1 MIQMTKMK
9 NQKIRHKH
17 SLTVAFF
24 MVAYMLLGIA
34 NPTFSQVYPVN
45 ATTQIAPPYS
55 VFISDYVAPGSE
67 QLKLNLFLRDL
78 TEPVYDVRIR
88 LVIEGQ
94 GVRIETSPAYNPP
107 PVTIE
112 GGVSTW
118 LDAADL
124 APLFESRNM
133 IFSGYSKS
141 EFERYGRLPEGFYQ
155 FCFTVY
161 DYQHPEIQLS
171 QQSCQNLW
179 LVRPD
184 PPMLNQP
191 ACATELKLN
200 EMQQSVIFQWTPMAI
215 SPNSSFTTDYIFRL
229 YEIRPEGRN
238 PADIVLSSN
247 PIYEIQTAETSLLYG
262 VAEPPLIPGMEYV
275 WQVQAIDLGGR
286 DRFKNNGYSKVCT
299 FKVAE
304 DEVPLPEP
312 SEFRAWGI
320 TENMGMASWTPSL
333 EPDGY
338 TVEYRLADNAQAEW
352 FVEELQLPPDAQLAD
367 SMYVVLQ
374 DLMPQT
380 QYEVRIG
387 SKRGAFVSS
396 WTETKRFTTY
406 PPRVFACGD
415 PQDLQQPL
423 NTTPLISA
431 IRGEVFTVGDFKMRL
446 TKVTG
451 GDGVFSGYGS
461 IETPFLGF
469 NIAVKF
475 DNIRVNEL
483 YQVVAGDVIALSDG
497 IDGLIE
503 DWEGE
508 DDGDGT
514 DTDEGSGGED
524 DGSEGDSDHIYHNGE
539 IDTVYVDSDSGFVV
553 VVDVDGTETP
563 YEPSVDESTG
573 ENADMEITDSQGN
586 TWVYKDG
593 EVTKGGT
600 SNDGSDTPGGIDNQ
614 FTTEERIV
622 IAVLEDF
629 KTRMDAWLAIYGKG
643 PLSDYELM
651 LLDEL
656 PGCLPEDEDLVET
669 ANTFVGEL
677 LTDKDAKIPAFTS
690 KVLEGSDVLKNLA
703 QGLTPDAAIT
713 NEWDKFSEAGD
724 EVCPYIK
731 AEAEEILNATKT
743 YFVGYEEH
751 NIVIHAEIAP
761 GGFITYL
768 TPSGTP
774 FKLPREARPSFTGT
788 LKSEDQQEFSLDIP
802 RGVLLA
808 FKDQTGTYGASFT
821 CPPNGGACKFKGY
834 KKAGTTDFKDLG
846 TPANGKHLVLLG
858 IEDADCYLRFV
869 SGDYY
874 YQSGDGGLISQI
886 NLANQFT
893 HPEKVWL
900 DREGCIPDAW
910 SYLRPITH
918 ETFTNNVYAKYNF
931 YGQGGVLQKLTTG
944 DFIYSNIDEEG
955 NHRYV
960 RWNLGRQ
967 EWVPFDPTDPNCTSC
982 ELGQIISVWG
992 ITQLFKETGHQTLDI
1007 AGMIPGA
1014 GEAFDGIN
1022 GVWYT
1027 IEGDAVNATLSFSA
1041 AAPVVGWVVTG
1052 GKWAAK
1058 VAKLGKVFKSAKE
1071 LRKIEL
1077 MEKLAVISERFNSL
1091 KFSDEAV
1098 KLFQKDLEETEGLLH
1113 VFLENPNLVRSWQ
1126 AISKHAD
1133 LRTNTKFLENISG
1146 YSDDLL
1152 KQLDE
1157 DLVNPKY
1164 SLANL
1169 FKESP
1174 DDVTEIWKK
1183 LKEDP
1188 YWASD
1193 FAKETTDARWLKWKD
1208 REFFKTVTKA
1218 GKDFEKYVTQN
1229 LGALRSKILNKYS
1242 NLDINNYE
1250 VFTQVQIKT
1259 GVGDEYFV
1267 ADIVLVQKN
1276 TDEFGQ
1282 VILDKSNVVVLESKL
1297 RSTTNLTTP
1306 QSNALTKVKS
1316 GANSFEVRSISKEGF
1331 EGSSI
1336 SNSDHLKINDFIKVW
1351 SDGQGGVIDNIE
1363 SLK

>member
-1 MIQMTKMK
+1 MK

-17 SLTVAFF
+17 SLTVALF

-112 GGVSTW
+112 GGLSTW

-124 APLFESRNM
+124 APLFESRNL

-191 ACATELKLN
+191 ACAAELKLN

-431 IRGEVFTVGDFKMRL
+431 IRGEVFAVGDFKMRL

-483 YQVVAGDVIALSDG
+483 YQVVAGEVVALSDG

-503 DWEGE
+503 NWEGE
-508 DDGDGT
+508 DDDDGT
-514 DTDEGSGGED
+514 DTEDGSGGED
-524 DGSEGDSDHIYHNGE
+524 DGSEDDFDGEDITYDGE
-539 IDTVYVDSDSGFVV
+539 IGDVTVGDDGVITVTDENGTTHTYDQPVDP
-553 VVDVDGTETP
+553 E
-563 YEPSVDESTG
+563 TG
-573 ENADMEITDSQGN
+573 EKKDVRFTDSSGDIWIVDKNGN
-586 TWVYKDG
+586 VSSG
-593 EVTKGGT
+593 E
-600 SNDGSDTPGGIDNQ
+600 NSDNTGNSDNQ
-614 FTTEERIV
+614 QPLDVQEKLIV
-622 IAVLEDF
+622 EVLEELSVEINN
-629 KTRMDAWLAIYGKG
+629 WLATNGKG
-643 PLSDYELM
+643 PLSEEEIRM
-651 LLDEL
+651 LLLSDY
-656 PGCLPEDEDLVET
+656 
-669 ANTFVGEL
+669 FS
-677 LTDKDAKIPAFTS
+677 DKAF
-690 KVLEGSDVLKNLA
+690 VLEGLVDEAIPTLMESPGKLKESINADPSDA
-703 QGLTPDAAIT
+703 
-713 NEWDKFSEAGD
+713 DKFQ
-724 EVCPYIK
+724 
-731 AEAEEILNATKT
+731 EII
-743 YFVGYEEH
+743 GQ
-751 NIVIHAEIAP
+751 
-761 GGFITYL
+761 ITDKE
-768 TPSGTP
+768 T
-774 FKLPREARPSFTGT
+774 
-788 LKSEDQQEFSLDIP
+788 
-802 RGVLLA
+802 A
-808 FKDQTGTYGASFT
+808 FKDQLSEDEWETSKKVIYDHLEESFWRDFFWEY
-821 CPPNGGACKFKGY
+821 PHW
-834 KKAGTTDFKDLG
+834 KKA
-846 TPANGKHLVLLG
+846 A
-858 IEDADCYLRFV
+858 IIMEEY
-869 SGDYY
+869 
-874 YQSGDGGLISQI
+874 
-886 NLANQFT
+886 
-893 HPEKVWL
+893 L
-900 DREGCIPDAW
+900 DRQGYENTQ
-910 SYLRPITH
+910 SYH
-918 ETFTNNVYAKYNF
+918 YQTFSEVKADLVF
-931 YGQGGVLQKLTTG
+931 SQ
-944 DFIYSNIDEEG
+944 DFSTEM
-955 NHRYV
+955 
-960 RWNLGRQ
+960 
-967 EWVPFDPTDPNCTSC
+967 EWT
-982 ELGQIISVWG
+982 
-992 ITQLFKETGHQTLDI
+992 
-1007 AGMIPGA
+1007 
-1014 GEAFDGIN
+1014 
-1022 GVWYT
+1022 
-1027 IEGDAVNATLSFSA
+1027 
-1041 AAPVVGWVVTG
+1041 
-1052 GKWAAK
+1052 
-1058 VAKLGKVFKSAKE
+1058 
-1071 LRKIEL
+1071 
-1077 MEKLAVISERFNSL
+1077 
-1091 KFSDEAV
+1091 FSDELSEKAT
-1098 KLFQKDLEETEGLLH
+1098 FELLAFTYK
-1113 VFLENPNLVRSWQ
+1113 VPYWE
-1126 AISKHAD
+1126 
-1133 LRTNTKFLENISG
+1133 
-1146 YSDDLL
+1146 
-1152 KQLDE
+1152 
-1157 DLVNPKY
+1157 
-1164 SLANL
+1164 ANQVTVES
-1169 FKESP
+1169 FKEYTINWLRLK
-1174 DDVTEIWKK
+1174 DDRIARGEGWEVGFAEI
-1183 LKEDP
+1183 
-1188 YWASD
+1188 
-1193 FAKETTDARWLKWKD
+1193 
-1208 REFFKTVTKA
+1208 
-1218 GKDFEKYVTQN
+1218 
-1229 LGALRSKILNKYS
+1229 
-1242 NLDINNYE
+1242 
-1250 VFTQVQIKT
+1250 
-1259 GVGDEYFV
+1259 V
-1267 ADIVLVQKN
+1267 ADIVTAPTGAPAIYGWVTGKHYRTKEELAGWEQALAVLDVIPAEALAKVAVTGLVVKIAGKVIDFAALSKATIGALNAAKAAGLKFAVKASNEIIVLAKNGKDYVFKIVKDVIVDIYWRYDVERVLAKLAGVKYIIDDSKNIFKGTLEIVEDAAGNVGIKSLDEFAEGLINGVRRYNIANDLSKGISEVTRTVVLGSKRMVLKWSVINGNIDFYSDAAKSNLRRQIKNFLGTSAGVDAHHVIPLGKTDHSVIQAAARDGFHPNLPESILGLEHYDEALEVGLHQNHPAYDKFIQKRLDDFQNDFAGYSFSEANEFVQKQLIPELKN
-1276 TDEFGQ
+1276 EIFKAKNS
-1282 VILDKSNVVVLESKL
+1282 IHK
-1297 RSTTNLTTP
+1297 NL
-1306 QSNALTKVKS
+1306 NDYFK
-1316 GANSFEVRSISKEGF
+1316 FE
-1331 EGSSI
+1331 
-1336 SNSDHLKINDFIKVW
+1336 INPRLGI
-1351 SDGQGGVIDNIE
+1351 N
-1363 SLK
+1363 